1 MKLRKILLTVLLSL
15 LTFILAVP
23 CFADRGVTKDTIKI
37 GIINQ
42 KTGPASALGLP
53 HSYGTIDYF
62 EYVNEQGGIH
72 GRKIVVIFEDDQFE
86 APKSVA
92 LFNKL
97 IHRDEVL
104 TITNCGGTN
113 QTIANMENIKK
124 YKTPNIPNTTAREF
138 WEPYNPYLYSMGCS
152 YEGQY
157 QCMVDYIFNDLKAE
171 KPRIGVVYAKKEYGK
186 IGLEATRERAKAYG
200 VDLISELVLPTGAV
214 DASSQIL
221 TLQQNNV
228 DYVLTCDIMP
238 PIVTFLKTAEK
249 YNYNPKAVFG
259 FNWAADPSIVAACG
273 DAARNFIGANYVGS
287 WTDNAPGIN
296 LMRELAKKYNRDL
309 KLTSL
314 YLNGAGA
321 GMIFVEAFKRA
332 GKNLNPDT
340 LKEAFET
347 LRNFGTGGVFPPVTY
362 TSTSHAP
369 PEMVK
374 LFKADVPNKTLVP
387 ITDWRKPREMKK

>member
-1 MKLRKILLTVLLSL
+1 MKSRKICLFVLAIF
-15 LTFILAVP
+15 FICLFAEP
-23 CFADRGVTKDTIKI
+23 CFAARGVTKDSIKI

-62 EYVNEQGGIH
+62 EYINEQGGIN

-97 IHRDEVL
+97 IHRDQVL

-113 QTIANMENIKK
+113 QTIAN
-124 YKTPNIPNTTAREF
+124 NIPNTTAREF
-138 WEPYNPYLYSMGCS
+138 WEPYNPYLFSMGCT

-157 QCMVDYIFNDLKAE
+157 QVMVDYIFNDLKAE

-186 IGLEATRERAKAYG
+186 MGLEATRERAKAYG
-200 VDLISELVLPTGAV
+200 ADLACELVLPTGAV

-221 TLQQNNV
+221 ALQQNNV
-228 DYVLTCDIMP
+228 DYVITCDILP
-238 PIVTFLKTAEK
+238 PIVTFLKTAER
-249 YNYNPKAVFG
+249 YNYNPKAIFG
-259 FNWAADPSIVAACG
+259 FNWAADPSIVEACG
-273 DAARNFIGANYVGS
+273 NAAKNFIGANYVGS

-296 LMRELAKKYNRDL
+296 LMRELAKKYGRDL

-347 LRNFGTGGVFPPVTY
+347 LRNFETGGIFPPVTY
-362 TSTSHAP
+362 TSKSHTP

-374 LFKADVPNKTLVP
+374 LFKADVPNKTLAP